1 MAQQHGIQELSL
13 KEVQEVEDLLF
24 SVEFDRINRPGRFR
38 SDFLCKIHFSA
49 LPRHRGVAIVVI
61 PLLEVCQNTADQG
74 FDGASR
80 PRSEVDY
87 EARALQ
93 RDALDRPATRSAQVL
108 PTLMERK

>member
-49 LPRHRGVAIVVI
+49 LPRHRGVAIVVM

-74 FDGASR
+74 FD
-80 PRSEVDY
+80 
-87 EARALQ
+87 
-93 RDALDRPATRSAQVL
+93 VL
-108 PTLMERK
+108 PAQEVKWTMKPGHYNAMPWIGQQPDPPKCYRL